1 MDKNAHPARSGFR
14 PVTALLIAA
23 TITGPAIGQDAR
35 TYDTVRFPERFEIDW
50 AEFYADADRRTAALR
65 RRLTVHTDIPYAEEN
80 RQRLDLYLPAE
91 PASAAPV
98 FLFLHGGGFREGD
111 RAHYGFV
118 AESFSKHGIVTAV
131 ASYRLADSHHY
142 PAQAEDARAAV
153 EWIWR
158 HAAEYGGDPESIYVG
173 GHSAGGILA
182 ADLGTDRSWMAAS
195 GIPARALRGIAPIS
209 GVYDF
214 RTDWPGY
221 VTAYAPTPELRT
233 RASPL
238 AVLQDPVPNA
248 VVAAGSAEASI
259 VPAARDLAAALSG
272 HGVRTKTLIL
282 PGENHRDTV
291 ASLADDSDELFL
303 AVLRMIEH
311 GRHDP

>member
-1 MDKNAHPARSGFR
+1 
-14 PVTALLIAA
+14 
-23 TITGPAIGQDAR
+23 
-35 TYDTVRFPERFEIDW
+35 
-50 AEFYADADRRTAALR
+50 
-65 RRLTVHTDIPYAEEN
+65 
-80 RQRLDLYLPAE
+80 
-91 PASAAPV
+91 
-98 FLFLHGGGFREGD
+98 
-111 RAHYGFV
+111 
-118 AESFSKHGIVTAV
+118 
-131 ASYRLADSHHY
+131 
-142 PAQAEDARAAV
+142 
-153 EWIWR
+153 
-158 HAAEYGGDPESIYVG
+158 
-173 GHSAGGILA
+173 
-182 ADLGTDRSWMAAS
+182 MAAK

-221 VTAYAPTPELRT
+221 VTAYAPTPELRA

-238 AVLQDPVPNA
+238 TDLQDPVPNA

-272 HGVRTKTLIL
+272 HGVRTKIMIL

-311 GRHDP
+311 GRDDP